1 MQITMMTP
9 AENDQPMFGDAQER
23 ESVHFTIDKAHR
35 SFKFN
40 STSSITCT
48 ASVTVITTNSGRIAQ
63 SRPFISTSSNF
74 EFQYERGTSLVGP
87 KPKTAMEDVLYNP
100 KHKQ

>member
-1 MQITMMTP
+1 
-9 AENDQPMFGDAQER
+9 MFGDVQDR
-23 ESVHFTIDKAHR
+23 ESINFKIDKAHR

-40 STSSITCT
+40 STSSVTC
-48 ASVTVITTNSGRIAQ
+48 AVSVAVFTTNSGGIAQ
-63 SRPFISTSSNF
+63 SIPFISKSSNL
-74 EFQYERGTSLVGP
+74 EFQCKRVTSLVGP